1 MSLLVNKIV
10 VFGMIVV
17 GSFLYPEASQILNHY
32 CFGNG
37 EDLVLKSDYIKNSPV
52 VIKELKKMKI
62 GEKKK
67 VTFFQKEDWRLSYA
81 LNPFYIEKRKDKVI
95 ITQYIKFDKTNKS
108 YTKFGPIKLSDNI
121 VHTFK
126 CTPFKVYHE
135 FKR

>member
-1 MSLLVNKIV
+1 MTLLVNKIV

-37 EDLVLKSDYIKNSPV
+37 EDLVLESDYIKNSPV
-52 VIKELKKMKI
+52 VIKELKRMKI
-62 GEKKK
+62 GQKKK
-67 VTFFQKEDWRLSYA
+67 VSFTQKQDWRLSYA

-95 ITQYIKFDKTNKS
+95 ITQYIKFDETNKS
-108 YTKFGPIKLSDNI
+108 YTQFGPIKLPDNI

-135 FKR
+135 FKL

>member
-10 VFGMIVV
+10 LFGMIVV

-37 EDLVLKSDYIKNSPV
+37 EDLVLESDYIKNSPV

-62 GEKKK
+62 GQKKK
-67 VTFFQKEDWRLSYA
+67 VSFTQKEDWRLSYA

-108 YTKFGPIKLSDNI
+108 YTQFGPITLSDNI

-126 CTPFKVYHE
+126 CTPFNVYYE
-135 FKR
+135 FNR

>member
-1 MSLLVNKIV
+1 MGLLVNKIL
-10 VFGMIVV
+10 VFGMIIV

-37 EDLVLKSDYIKNSPV
+37 EDLVLESDYIKNSSV

-62 GEKKK
+62 GQKKK

-95 ITQYIKFDKTNKS
+95 ITQYIKFDKTSKS
-108 YTKFGPIKLSDNI
+108 YTQFGPIKLSDNI
-121 VHTFK
+121 VHAFK

-135 FKR
+135 FKL